1 MSEYIPHRV
10 REWSPEDLGTIAAN
24 AAAVFAVVSRGPT
37 GEPSLMSAGVP
48 AGCGQEG
55 SEPEVLLLEPR
66 IRSKRDA
73 VLNLLHEDLADALR
87 ANDERCRAS
96 HAECVASRRSSR
108 AMERSG
114 RFCDTALRPRNPSTP
129 PG

>member
-10 REWSPEDLGTIAAN
+10 TEWSQEDLGTIAAN
-24 AAAVFAVVSRGPT
+24 AAAVFAVVSQGP
-37 GEPSLMSAGVP
+37 GDP

-55 SEPEVLLLEPR
+55 SGPELLLLEPR
-66 IRSKRDA
+66 IRSNRDA

-87 ANDERCRAS
+87 PNDERCRAS
-96 HAECVASRRSSR
+96 HTECAASRRSSR